1 MKHYEPGKPYPRKRT
16 DSGPAVRRHSAAA
29 YARREM
35 RRKQIRRNRIL
46 FGVLLVILAGLI
58 FAAVHLTLKD
68 KGEELSLIH
77 IWGWPGEEGRENPLA
92 SRLPKK

>member
-46 FGVLLVILAGLI
+46 FGVLLVILAVLFYI
-58 FAAVHLTLKD
+58 CL
-68 KGEELSLIH
+68 LSLT
-77 IWGWPGEEGRENPLA
+77 GVSTFVYNNF
-92 SRLPKK
+92 

>member
-35 RRKQIRRNRIL
+35 RRKQIRRNQNNDQIL
-46 FGVLLVILAGLI
+46 
-58 FAAVHLTLKD
+58 KC
-68 KGEELSLIH
+68 S
-77 IWGWPGEEGRENPLA
+77 
-92 SRLPKK
+92 S

>member
-68 KGEELSLIH
+68 KGRFLFPKQCLV
-77 IWGWPGEEGRENPLA
+77 GCFLA
-92 SRLPKK
+92 AGQPAGQ